1 VSERAIVFRDL
12 GCFYGDST
20 TNILCPS
27 CQTRLSM
34 TFDLYL
40 GGLIALALALYL
52 GYALFHPEK
61 F

>member
-1 VSERAIVFRDL
+1 
-12 GCFYGDST
+12 
-20 TNILCPS
+20 
-27 CQTRLSM
+27 M